1 MKLATDLLSAINT
14 HQGIS
19 KANKF
24 VVKNMAI
31 PDDLKNDHSL
41 NLRDMNFFCDS
52 TFFPGRNM
60 ATVEYRAGS
69 VSEPFIHSNNFAET
83 ITLTFNL
90 TNDMFIKKLFDEWQ
104 DYIMPLTNKERL
116 TRTNIMRYPNEYR
129 GSFDLVKLDSEL
141 KESQISYNVIS
152 GSATTTNEGYTVQIL
167 DAFPK
172 QVDAMNVS
180 FASQEALKLTVQMA
194 FSRWIMK

>member
-1 MKLATDLLSAINT
+1 MKLATDLISAVNS
-14 HQGIS
+14 HKGIS

-24 VVKNMAI
+24 VVKNMTI
-31 PDDLKNDHSL
+31 PDTLRNDHSD

-90 TNDMFIKKLFDEWQ
+90 TNDMFIKRLFDEWQ
-104 DYIMPLTNKERL
+104 DYIMPLTNKERKV
-116 TRTNIMRYPNEYR
+116 RTNIMRYPNSYR
-129 GSFDLVKLDSEL
+129 GKFDLVKLDSEL
-141 KESQISYNVIS
+141 KANSFGAVN
-152 GSATTTNEGYTVQIL
+152 NEGYTVQIL

>member
-1 MKLATDLLSAINT
+1 MT
-14 HQGIS
+14 
-19 KANKF
+19 
-24 VVKNMAI
+24 I
-31 PDDLKNDHSL
+31 PDTLRNDHSD

-104 DYIMPLTNKERL
+104 DYIMPLTNKERKV
-116 TRTNIMRYPNEYR
+116 RTNIMRYPNSYR
-129 GSFDLVKLDSEL
+129 GNFDLVKLDSEL
-141 KESQISYNVIS
+141 KANSRGAVN
-152 GSATTTNEGYTVQIL
+152 NDGYTVQIL

>member
-1 MKLATDLLSAINT
+1 MKLATDLISAVNS

-24 VVKNMAI
+24 VVKNMSI
-31 PDDLKNDHSL
+31 PDVLRNDHSD

-90 TNDMFIKKLFDEWQ
+90 TNDMFIKRLFDEWQ
-104 DYIMPLTNKERL
+104 DYIMPLTNKQRKV
-116 TRTNIMRYPNEYR
+116 RTNIMRYPNSYR
-129 GSFDLVKLDSEL
+129 GKFDLVKLDSEL
-141 KESQISYNVIS
+141 KANSRGAVN
-152 GSATTTNEGYTVQIL
+152 NDGYTVQIL

>member
-1 MKLATDLLSAINT
+1 MKLATDLISAVNS

-24 VVKNMAI
+24 VVKNMTI
-31 PDDLKNDHSL
+31 PDTLRNDHSD

-90 TNDMFIKKLFDEWQ
+90 TNDMFIKRLFDEWQ
-104 DYIMPLTNKERL
+104 DYIMPLTNKERKV
-116 TRTNIMRYPNEYR
+116 RTNIMRYPNSYR
-129 GSFDLVKLDSEL
+129 GKFDLVKLDSEL
-141 KESQISYNVIS
+141 KANSFGAVN
-152 GSATTTNEGYTVQIL
+152 NEGYTVQIL

>member
-1 MKLATDLLSAINT
+1 MKLATDLISAVNS

-24 VVKNMAI
+24 VVKNMTI
-31 PDDLKNDHSL
+31 PDTLRDDHSD

-104 DYIMPLTNKERL
+104 DYIMPLTNKERKV
-116 TRTNIMRYPNEYR
+116 RTNIMRYPNSYR

-141 KESQISYNVIS
+141 KSS
-152 GSATTTNEGYTVQIL
+152 GIHGFGPGQSLNIDGYTVQIL

>member
-1 MKLATDLLSAINT
+1 MKLATDLISAVNS

-24 VVKNMAI
+24 VVKNMTI
-31 PDDLKNDHSL
+31 PDTLRNNHSD

-90 TNDMFIKKLFDEWQ
+90 TNDMFIKRLFDEWQ
-104 DYIMPLTNKERL
+104 DYIMPLTNKERKV
-116 TRTNIMRYPNEYR
+116 RTNIMRYPNSYR
-129 GSFDLVKLDSEL
+129 GKFDLVKLDSEL
-141 KESQISYNVIS
+141 KANSFGAVN
-152 GSATTTNEGYTVQIL
+152 NEGYTVQIL

>member
-1 MKLATDLLSAINT
+1 MKLATDLISAVNS
-14 HQGIS
+14 HKGIS

-24 VVKNMAI
+24 VVKNMTI
-31 PDDLKNDHSL
+31 PDV
-41 NLRDMNFFCDS
+41 LRDDHLSNTRDMHFFCDS

-104 DYIMPLTNKERL
+104 DYIMPLTNKERKV
-116 TRTNIMRYPNEYR
+116 RTNIMRYPNSYR
-129 GSFDLVKLDSEL
+129 GKFDLVKLDSEL
-141 KESQISYNVIS
+141 KEKTHTYNVSS
-152 GSATTTNEGYTVQIL
+152 GSVRISEGYTVQIL

>member
-1 MKLATDLLSAINT
+1 MKLATDLISAVNS

-24 VVKNMAI
+24 VVKNMTI
-31 PDDLKNDHSL
+31 PDTLRNNHSD

-83 ITLTFNL
+83 ITLPFNL
-90 TNDMFIKKLFDEWQ
+90 TNDMFIKRLFDEWQ
-104 DYIMPLTNKERL
+104 DYIMPLTNKERKV
-116 TRTNIMRYPNEYR
+116 RTNIMRYPNSYR
-129 GSFDLVKLDSEL
+129 GKFDLVKLDSEL
-141 KESQISYNVIS
+141 KANSFGAVN
-152 GSATTTNEGYTVQIL
+152 NEGYTVQIL

>member
-1 MKLATDLLSAINT
+1 MKLATDLISAVNS

-24 VVKNMAI
+24 VVKNMTI
-31 PDDLKNDHSL
+31 PDVLRNDHL
-41 NLRDMNFFCDS
+41 NNLRDMNFFCDS

-90 TNDMFIKKLFDEWQ
+90 TNDMFIKRLFDEWQ
-104 DYIMPLTNKERL
+104 DYIMPLTNKERKV
-116 TRTNIMRYPNEYR
+116 RTNIMRYPNSYR
-129 GSFDLVKLDSEL
+129 GKFDLVKLDTEL
-141 KESQISYNVIS
+141 KANSRGAVN
-152 GSATTTNEGYTVQIL
+152 NDGYTVQIL

>member
-1 MKLATDLLSAINT
+1 MKLATDLISAVNS
-14 HQGIS
+14 HKGIS

-24 VVKNMAI
+24 VVKNMTI
-31 PDDLKNDHSL
+31 PDVLRNDHL
-41 NLRDMNFFCDS
+41 NNLRDMNFFCDS

-90 TNDMFIKKLFDEWQ
+90 TNDMFIKRLFDEWQ
-104 DYIMPLTNKERL
+104 DYIMPLTNKERKV
-116 TRTNIMRYPNEYR
+116 RTNIMRYPNSYR
-129 GSFDLVKLDSEL
+129 GKFDLVKLDSEL
-141 KESQISYNVIS
+141 KANSRGAVN
-152 GSATTTNEGYTVQIL
+152 NDGYTVQIL

>member
-24 VVKNMAI
+24 VVKNMII
-31 PDDLKNDHSL
+31 PDELKNDHSL

-141 KESQISYNVIS
+141 RSRETERGAVI
-152 GSATTTNEGYTVQIL
+152 NEGYTVQIL

-180 FASQEALKLTVQMA
+180 FASQEAFKLTVQMA

>member
-1 MKLATDLLSAINT
+1 MKLATDLISAVNS

-24 VVKNMAI
+24 VVKNMTI
-31 PDDLKNDHSL
+31 PDTLRNDHSD

-90 TNDMFIKKLFDEWQ
+90 TNDMFIKRLFDEWQ
-104 DYIMPLTNKERL
+104 DYIMPLTNKERKV
-116 TRTNIMRYPNEYR
+116 RTNIMRYPNSYR
-129 GSFDLVKLDSEL
+129 GKFDLVKLDSEL
-141 KESQISYNVIS
+141 KANSFGAVN
-152 GSATTTNEGYTVQIL
+152 NEGYTVQIL

-180 FASQEALKLTVQMA
+180 FATQEAHKLTVQMA

>member
-1 MKLATDLLSAINT
+1 MKLAPDLISAVNS

-24 VVKNMAI
+24 VVKNMTI
-31 PDDLKNDHSL
+31 PDTLRNDHSD

-90 TNDMFIKKLFDEWQ
+90 TNDMFIKRLFDEWQ
-104 DYIMPLTNKERL
+104 DYIMPLTNKERKV
-116 TRTNIMRYPNEYR
+116 RTNIMRYPNSYR
-129 GSFDLVKLDSEL
+129 GKFDLVKLDSEL
-141 KESQISYNVIS
+141 KANSFGAVN
-152 GSATTTNEGYTVQIL
+152 NEGYTVQIL

>member
-1 MKLATDLLSAINT
+1 MKLATDLISAVNS
-14 HQGIS
+14 HKGIS

-24 VVKNMAI
+24 VVKNMTI
-31 PDDLKNDHSL
+31 PDA
-41 NLRDMNFFCDS
+41 LRDDHLSNTRDMHFFCDS

-90 TNDMFIKKLFDEWQ
+90 TNDMFIKRLFDEWQ
-104 DYIMPLTNKERL
+104 DYIMPLTNKERKV
-116 TRTNIMRYPNEYR
+116 RTNIMRYPNSYR
-129 GSFDLVKLDSEL
+129 GKFDLVKLDSEL
-141 KESQISYNVIS
+141 KS
-152 GSATTTNEGYTVQIL
+152 GGIDGFGPGQSLNFDGYTVQIL

>member
-1 MKLATDLLSAINT
+1 MKLATDLISAVNS

-24 VVKNMAI
+24 VVKNMTI
-31 PDDLKNDHSL
+31 PDALRNDHSD

-90 TNDMFIKKLFDEWQ
+90 TNDMFIKRLFDEWQ
-104 DYIMPLTNKERL
+104 DYIIPLTNKGRKV
-116 TRTNIMRYPNEYR
+116 RTNVMRYPNSYR
-129 GSFDLVKLDSEL
+129 GKFDLVKLDSEL
-141 KESQISYNVIS
+141 KANSFGAVN
-152 GSATTTNEGYTVQIL
+152 NEGYTVQIL

>member
-1 MKLATDLLSAINT
+1 MKLATDLISAVNS

-24 VVKNMAI
+24 VVKNMTI
-31 PDDLKNDHSL
+31 PDV
-41 NLRDMNFFCDS
+41 LRDDHLSNTRDMHFFCDS

-90 TNDMFIKKLFDEWQ
+90 TNDMFIKRLFDEWQ
-104 DYIMPLTNKERL
+104 DYIMPLTNKERKV
-116 TRTNIMRYPNEYR
+116 RTNIMRYPNSYR

-141 KESQISYNVIS
+141 RSDHIRGFGPGQSLNID
-152 GSATTTNEGYTVQIL
+152 GYTVQIL

-194 FSRWIMK
+194 FSRWIKK

>member
-1 MKLATDLLSAINT
+1 MKLATDLISAVNS

-24 VVKNMAI
+24 VVKNMTI
-31 PDDLKNDHSL
+31 PDTLRNNHSD

-90 TNDMFIKKLFDEWQ
+90 TNDMFIKRLFDEWQ
-104 DYIMPLTNKERL
+104 DYIMPLTNKERKV
-116 TRTNIMRYPNEYR
+116 RTNIMRYPNSYR

-141 KESQISYNVIS
+141 RSDHIRGFGPGQSLNID
-152 GSATTTNEGYTVQIL
+152 GYTVQIL

>member
-1 MKLATDLLSAINT
+1 MKLATDLISAVNS

-24 VVKNMAI
+24 VVKNMTI
-31 PDDLKNDHSL
+31 PDTLRNDHSD

-90 TNDMFIKKLFDEWQ
+90 TNDMFIKRLFDEWQ
-104 DYIMPLTNKERL
+104 DYIMPLTNKERKV
-116 TRTNIMRYPNEYR
+116 RTNIMRYPNSYR
-129 GSFDLVKLDSEL
+129 GKFDLVKLDSEL
-141 KESQISYNVIS
+141 KANSFGAVN
-152 GSATTTNEGYTVQIL
+152 NEGYTVQIL

-194 FSRWIMK
+194 FSIWIMK

>member
-1 MKLATDLLSAINT
+1 MKLATDLISAVNS

-24 VVKNMAI
+24 VVKNMTI
-31 PDDLKNDHSL
+31 PDTLRNNHSD

-90 TNDMFIKKLFDEWQ
+90 TNDMFIKRLFDEWQ
-104 DYIMPLTNKERL
+104 DYIMPLTNKERKV
-116 TRTNIMRYPNEYR
+116 RTNIMRYPNSYR
-129 GSFDLVKLDSEL
+129 GKFDLVKLDSEL
-141 KESQISYNVIS
+141 KANSFGAVN
-152 GSATTTNEGYTVQIL
+152 NEGYTVQIL

-180 FASQEALKLTVQMA
+180 FASQEALKLTVQMS
-194 FSRWIMK
+194 FSRLIIK

>member
-1 MKLATDLLSAINT
+1 MKLATDLISAVNS

-24 VVKNMAI
+24 VVKNMTI
-31 PDDLKNDHSL
+31 PDTLRNDHSD

-141 KESQISYNVIS
+141 KANSRGAVI
-152 GSATTTNEGYTVQIL
+152 NEGYTVQIL

-180 FASQEALKLTVQMA
+180 FASQEAFKLTVQMA

>member
-1 MKLATDLLSAINT
+1 MKLATDLISAVNS

-24 VVKNMAI
+24 VVKNMTI
-31 PDDLKNDHSL
+31 PDVLRNDHLSK
-41 NLRDMNFFCDS
+41 LRDMHFFCDS

-90 TNDMFIKKLFDEWQ
+90 TNDMFIKRLFDEWQ
-104 DYIMPLTNKERL
+104 DYIMPLTNKERKV
-116 TRTNIMRYPNEYR
+116 RTNIMRYPNSYR
-129 GSFDLVKLDSEL
+129 GKFDLVKLDSEL
-141 KESQISYNVIS
+141 KANSFGAVN
-152 GSATTTNEGYTVQIL
+152 NEGYTVQIL